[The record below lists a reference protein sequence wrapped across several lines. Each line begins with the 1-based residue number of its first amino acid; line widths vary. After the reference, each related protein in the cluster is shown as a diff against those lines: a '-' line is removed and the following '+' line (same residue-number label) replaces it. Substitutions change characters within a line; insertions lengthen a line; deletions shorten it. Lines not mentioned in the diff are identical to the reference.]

1 MRTKSILAVALMAA
15 VSLLTLAAS
24 AHADNRRMTTSP
36 LVPSL
41 TNVSATTQT
50 PALFTI
56 SGNDFT
62 PGGRVSLAIYG
73 QMGDKLYETRWITAS
88 LATTGI
94 GRETA
99 DGPLGQTLMEIPGGT
114 LREAFA
120 NLCGATAMMRGY
132 DETSTTWSDWLSV
145 TPTCLSGTTGTEVHA
160 SAALQEPTTQPSSD
174 YAALMAGN
182 ESGGTFGFTAAPATA
197 PSPA

>member
-1 MRTKSILAVALMAA
+1 MRTRWIPSVALFAA
-15 VSLLTLAAS
+15 FGLLTLAAP
-24 AHADNRRMTTSP
+24 AHADNRQMTTSP
-36 LVPSL
+36 PVPSL
-41 TNVSATTQT
+41 TNVSVTTQT

-56 SGNDFT
+56 TGNDFT
-62 PGGRVSLAIYG
+62 PGGRVDLAIYN
-73 QMGDKLYETRWITAS
+73 QMGAKLYETRWITAS

-94 GRETA
+94 GRETG

-120 NLCGATAMMRGY
+120 NLCGATAMMRGFN
-132 DETSTTWSDWLSV
+132 ETSTTWSHWLSV
-145 TPTCLSGTTGTEVHA
+145 TPTCLSGTTATVDRS
-160 SAALQEPTTQPSSD
+160 SAAPNAFATQPSPD

-197 PSPA
+197 ARPA